1 MKSKKGILVGAIATI
16 ALCVSIVT
24 GATFALFQT
33 SSGTDIVV
41 KTAKVN
47 VAATPS
53 NVQTYSLNENG
64 DVVSTEKVGEFTN
77 GGTAKINAKE
87 GTITLDRISAGDK
100 VTFDITV
107 KNNSNIAVKYRTMLR
122 TYGPNPAVLSNK
134 TALLMLALDVET
146 QVNDEPAQKYQ
157 GWTYESDWEEL
168 GVDDQDKTLKT
179 VHVSIALPAD
189 ANGKDLMDASATIKY
204 NVEAV
209 QGNAPTTNVPE
220 NETRIYNEFDLR
232 VLAAS
237 VNSGNTYE
245 GKTVKVMNAIY
256 GSNEPLEPIGDQDH
270 PFKGTFEPGA
280 SVVGNVILSNLTFAR
295 QFIRGKTTYCS
306 GLFGSLGD
314 GAVVRNINFS
324 NVTVKS
330 TADNVDQLRFYCN
343 LAGVLAGSTSGNVT
357 IENINVNSA
366 ANVYGYGKV
375 GGLIGMNHSGA
386 SLKLKNIKV
395 WGANLYGAYN
405 IGGVVGLSSI
415 AAPTVS
421 NVRVAKP
428 YTIDKIVQTYAS
440 STGVEYVDVD
450 TNLASDT
457 AKTVKGKF
465 FLYKENGKY
474 YYFVIQA
481 NLYTVAGN
489 EYSEGE
495 LADGKYVGD
504 DAIVDTSKI
513 VNGVLAHE
521 PVTYPVEDNIY
532 KAEE

>member
-295 QFIRGKTTYCS
+295 QFILGKTTYYS

-357 IENINVNSA
+357 IKDINVNS

-386 SLKLKNIKV
+386 SLKLTNVKV
-395 WGANLYGAYN
+395 WAANLYGAYN
-405 IGGVVGLSSI
+405 IGGVVGLSSS

-421 NVRVAKP
+421 NVRVSKK
-428 YTIDKIVQTYAS
+428 YTIDKIVQTLKSEDDNSGKVAF
-440 STGVEYVDVD
+440 VDVD
-450 TNLASDT
+450 TTLKDDPEKSVN
-457 AKTVKGKF
+457 GRF
-465 FLYKENGKY
+465 FKYRGEDGKY
-474 YYFVIQA
+474 YYYVIQA
-481 NLYTVAGN
+481 NLYTVKVKGY
-489 EYSEGE
+489 EDSQ
-495 LADGKYVGD
+495 LADGNYVGD
-504 DAIVDTSKI
+504 DAIVDTSNI
-513 VNGVLAHE
+513 INGVE
-521 PVTYPVEDNIY
+521 TTEFGNIVY
-532 KAEE
+532 KSEE

>member
-122 TYGPNPAVLSNK
+122 TYGPNPNPAVISNK
-134 TALLMLALDVET
+134 TVLLMLALNMTT
-146 QVNDEPAQKYQ
+146 QVNDGPIQNYN
-157 GWTYESDWEEL
+157 GWTCESKWETL
-168 GVDDQDKTLKT
+168 GVDDQDKTVKT
-179 VHVSIALPAD
+179 VHVSIALPDD
-189 ANGKDLMDASATIKY
+189 ANGEDLMDASATIMY

-209 QGNAPTTNVPE
+209 QGNAPTTDVPDT
-220 NETRIYNEFDLR
+220 ETRIYNLFDLR

-245 GKTVKVMNAIY
+245 GKTVKVMNDIY
-256 GSNEPLEPIGDQDH
+256 GSAEPLEPIGDQDH
-270 PFKGTFEPGA
+270 PFKGTFESADG
-280 SVVGNVILSNLTFAR
+280 SKVRLSTLTFAR
-295 QFIRGKTTYCS
+295 QFVLGDTYCT

-314 GAVVRNINFS
+314 GAVVRNITLS
-324 NVTVKS
+324 YVTVKS
-330 TADNVDQLRFYCN
+330 TADVANELRFYCN
-343 LAGVLAGSTSGNVT
+343 LAGALAGSTSGNVT
-357 IENINVNSA
+357 IENIDVSA
-366 ANVYGYGKV
+366 ATVYGFGKV

-386 SLKLKNIKV
+386 SLKLTNVKV
-395 WGANLYGAYN
+395 WAANLYGAYN

-415 AAPTVS
+415 AAPKVS

-428 YTIDKIVQTYAS
+428 HTIDKIVQTYAS

-521 PVTYPVEDNIY
+521 PATYPVEDNIY